1 MKAENLIFKNYLNI
15 IFALPNLGS
24 FYMANHEDE
33 KQFILNH
40 LGTDAKRILEG
51 AGINVEGAIEQVLEE
66 KEWQFEVTRRKQLI
80 ELKNLPIP
88 DILTSELVQL
98 CALPGD
104 NSEYSQE
111 LQRRLFL
118 LELTDK
124 QKEMF
129 IALDLE
135 ALGKK
140 DPQFRQEA
148 LAVGYHILDS
158 TTIETLPDPSSCL
171 TSELIMVADDANA
184 ALARDHDWLSDKA
197 FAAVCFVRGEFH
209 FDKEKPGWVWDKK
222 GPYIEEYERRFDLIG
237 LEEWQR
243 SSFIRNECLI
253 TARAK
258 WDYRP
263 GQKSWTK
270 ESIIGKEQT
279 NLGQI

>member
-1 MKAENLIFKNYLNI
+1 
-15 IFALPNLGS
+15 
-24 FYMANHEDE
+24 MANHEDE
-33 KQFILNH
+33 KQFILNR
-40 LGTDAKRILEG
+40 LGADAKRMLEG
-51 AGINVEGAIEQVLEE
+51 VGINVEGAIEKVLEE
-66 KEWQFEVTRRKQLI
+66 KEWQFEVTRGKQLI
-80 ELKNLPIP
+80 ELKSLPTP

-111 LQRRLFL
+111 LQRRLSL
-118 LELTDK
+118 LELTNK

-158 TTIETLPDPSSCL
+158 TTIETLPNPSSCL
-171 TSELIMVADDANA
+171 TSELIMVVDDANA
-184 ALARDHDWLSDKA
+184 TLFRDHHWLSDEVA
-197 FAAVCFVRGEFH
+197 AAVYFARGEFR
-209 FDKEKPGWVWDKK
+209 FDKEKTGWVLDKK
-222 GPYIEEYERRFDLIG
+222 GPYIEESERRFDLIG

-243 SSFIRNECLI
+243 RSFVRNECLI
-253 TARAK
+253 TGRAK
-258 WDYRP
+258 WGYRP
-263 GQKSWTK
+263 EQKSWTP
-270 ESIIGKEQT
+270 ESMARKEQT